1 MLLLVDVKTYVGYQ
15 LIAVLKTAIYAL
27 VGSVADQFH
36 LTDAPVAV
44 IIT

>member
-1 MLLLVDVKTYVGYQ
+1 MNVKTYIGYQ
-15 LIAVLKTAIYAL
+15 LITVLKTAIYTL